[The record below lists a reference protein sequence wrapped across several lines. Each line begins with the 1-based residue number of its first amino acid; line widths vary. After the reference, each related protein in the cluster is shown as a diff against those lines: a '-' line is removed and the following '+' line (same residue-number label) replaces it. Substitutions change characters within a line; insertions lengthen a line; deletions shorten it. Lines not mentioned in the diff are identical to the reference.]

1 MSNTDNKVIETY
13 YDYEKMPMAL
23 DHTLTTEARCPHGGR
38 VVQVTL

>member
-13 YDYEKMPMAL
+13 YEKMPMAL
-23 DHTLTTEARCPHGGR
+23 DHTLTTEARCQRGGR

>member
-13 YDYEKMPMAL
+13 YEKMPMAL
-23 DHTLTTEARCPHGGR
+23 DHTLTTEARCPHGER